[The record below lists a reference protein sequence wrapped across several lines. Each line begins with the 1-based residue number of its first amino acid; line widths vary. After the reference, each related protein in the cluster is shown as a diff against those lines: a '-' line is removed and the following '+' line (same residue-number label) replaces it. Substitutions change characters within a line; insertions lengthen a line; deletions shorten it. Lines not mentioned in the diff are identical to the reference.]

1 MGTQTIVMAY
11 PPIIPIS
18 IDVRGALAQMSD
30 LTKQLS
36 EKEINKATARAI
48 NRTLAHLVTKVST
61 EIPKVYA
68 LKKFQVK
75 DRFVIKPASMFATKK
90 GGGASGSYL
99 TGKIESVSNRISASN
114 FDQRI
119 VKDGK
124 STKVTR
130 SKKGGIGSKVGKG
143 KGPNGLYIKIY
154 KGGSAK
160 RVASAFLMNK
170 GGSLFYAFR
179 GKYNKTD
186 QYQKAEFSGRKVRG
200 LLTQSVWDM
209 AINKKVQQ
217 PTAQDGMNFFIKRFT
232 AEANNLIRL
241 KTQVP

>member
-1 MGTQTIVMAY
+1 MAY

-18 IDVRGALAQMSD
+18 IDVRGALAQMED

-36 EKEINKATARAI
+36 EKELNKATARAI
-48 NRTLAHLVTKVST
+48 NRTLAHLVTKIST
-61 EIPKVYA
+61 EVPKVYA

-114 FDQRI
+114 FENRI
-119 VKDGK
+119 VKGGT
-124 STKVTR
+124 STKITR

-143 KGPNGLYIKIY
+143 RGANALFIKIF
-154 KGGSAK
+154 KGGLTKQVPS
-160 RVASAFLMNK
+160 VFLMNR
-170 GGSLFYAFR
+170 GGSLFFAFR

-186 QYQKAEFSGRKVRG
+186 EYQKAEFAGRKVRG

-209 AINKKVQQ
+209 AVNDKVQQ
-217 PTAQDGMNFFIKRFT
+217 PTAVDGIDFFIKRFT